1 MARNR
6 QPNGKQDITSVLT
19 REHRMVASILT
30 HIEEACEAEEFDE
43 IAEPF
48 AILKTKLTAHAKGE
62 EQAVYPRF
70 AELSDEI
77 KDLIGEAKEEHSLVE
92 DKLEELARIDVKDEE
107 WKAKFTVLKE
117 LVEHHV
123 EDEEGEV
130 FPKARKAM
138 KGDAASELADKYLAA
153 KRKIAGPEVERLTSY
168 ELEALTKEEL
178 LEQAREMGV
187 EGTSSMTKDDLVEAL
202 GTRGCTLR
210 PARSDGL

>member
-1 MARNR
+1 MARNG

-30 HIEEACEAEEFDE
+30 HIEEACEKEKFDA

-70 AELSDEI
+70 AELNDEI

-123 EDEEGEV
+123 EDEEEEV

-178 LEQAREMGV
+178 LEQARTMGL
-187 EGTSSMTKDDLVEAL
+187 EGISSMTKDDLVKAL
-202 GTRGCTLR
+202 GANG
-210 PARSDGL
+210 

>member
-1 MARNR
+1 MARNGQR
-6 QPNGKQDITSVLT
+6 NGKQDITAVLI
-19 REHRMVASILT
+19 REHRMVVAVLT
-30 HIEEACEAEEFDE
+30 RIETACEEEEFDE

-123 EDEEGEV
+123 EDRRVGVSEAVGL
-130 FPKARKAM
+130 
-138 KGDAASELADKYLAA
+138 KGDAASDWPSSTSRQ
-153 KRKIAGPEVERLTSY
+153 RKIAGPEAERSPVRDRVPDQGRASQK
-168 ELEALTKEEL
+168 AL
-178 LEQAREMGV
+178 EMGF
-187 EGTSSMTKDDLVEAL
+187 EGTASMTKK
-202 GTRGCTLR
+202 TSSIPRGARLTWGSRR
-210 PARSDGL
+210 PVPKRTKA

>member
-1 MARNR
+1 MKMARNGQR
-6 QPNGKQDITSVLT
+6 NGKQDITSVLT

-30 HIEEACEAEEFDE
+30 HIEEACEDEEFDD

-77 KDLIGEAKEEHSLVE
+77 KDLIGEAREEHSLVE

-138 KGDAASELADKYLAA
+138 KGDTASELAEQYLAA
-153 KRKIAGPEVERLTSY
+153 KGKIAGPDAERITSY
-168 ELEALTKEEL
+168 ELEAMTKEEL

-202 GTRGCTLR
+202 GARG
-210 PARSDGL
+210 

>member
-1 MARNR
+1 MARNGQR
-6 QPNGKQDITSVLT
+6 NGKQDITAVLI
-19 REHRMVASILT
+19 REHRMVAAILSR
-30 HIEEACEAEEFDE
+30 IETACEEEQFDE

-92 DKLEELARIDVKDEE
+92 DKLEELARIDVEDEE

-138 KGDAASELADKYLAA
+138 KGDSASDLAEQYLAA
-153 KRKIAGPEVERLTSY
+153 KRKIAGPEAERITSY
-168 ELEALTKEEL
+168 ELEALTKDEL

-187 EGTSSMTKDDLVEAL
+187 EGTSSMTKEDLVKAIEA
-202 GTRGCTLR
+202 R
-210 PARSDGL
+210 P

>member
-1 MARNR
+1 MARNGQR
-6 QPNGKQDITSVLT
+6 NGKQDITAVLI
-19 REHRMVASILT
+19 REHRMVAAILSR
-30 HIEEACEAEEFDE
+30 IETACEEEQFDE

-77 KDLIGEAKEEHSLVE
+77 KELIGEAKEEHSLVE
-92 DKLEELARIDVKDEE
+92 DKLEELARIDVEDEE

-138 KGDAASELADKYLAA
+138 KGDSASDLAEQYLAA
-153 KRKIAGPEVERLTSY
+153 KRKIAGPEAERITSY
-168 ELEALTKEEL
+168 ELEALTKDEL

-187 EGTSSMTKDDLVEAL
+187 EGTSSMTKEDLVKAIEA
-202 GTRGCTLR
+202 R
-210 PARSDGL
+210 P